1 MSQLIGTTFLYVY
14 GDTLEL
20 LFWNGWG
27 YLGYGPQSCQQSLPL
42 TCCRFMVRLSCCNTF
57 PSVGV
62 LMFGSSSFLFNLE
75 FRDSFSCFLWRVQVL
90 SENADTYLVTY
101 EGVLALLWGHVE
113 PGYGHMALA
122 CMHKHCL
129 FRLLCY
135 GRCCMVYGIP
145 FFFLHV
151 CHDALRYWCLTLR
164 LSYGFWGGIH
174 GSCT

>member
-113 PGYGHMALA
+113 PGYGHMAPACICLNIVSAFVFRVAVVWYTIFLA
-122 CMHKHCL
+122 CSTRRCWQNLFKTQNPIDELSHKL
-129 FRLLCY
+129 
-135 GRCCMVYGIP
+135 I
-145 FFFLHV
+145 
-151 CHDALRYWCLTLR
+151 
-164 LSYGFWGGIH
+164 
-174 GSCT
+174 